1 MLCLCVWVCVGS
13 SRLVSPWRNTV
24 SYGPVSFSTFDWG
37 HWQRLRRAACG
48 MWCAASL
55 AAAFN
60 LVSGQST
67 LIFIYSTYSAHTHT
81 HPYCHRHRHLFG
93 FFVHTQDQPVCYTS
107 ISVCVCAC
115 ILCKIHIQF
124 ASWTS
129 VQISNIDYKYL
140 PAWQPEVQSIPH
152 LICSSAVAFTLN
164 CNYVWLCVYVIL
176 FAQLQHTH
184 IQ

>member
-1 MLCLCVWVCVGS
+1 MRERGTHRGRGKYRRRGLRTHVTMLCLCVWVCVGS

-107 ISVCVCAC
+107 ISVCVCVRVFYAKS
-115 ILCKIHIQF
+115 IFNLPAEHLCKY
-124 ASWTS
+124 
-129 VQISNIDYKYL
+129 QILTTNTCLLGSPK
-140 PAWQPEVQSIPH
+140 
-152 LICSSAVAFTLN
+152 SSPFPTWYARVL
-164 CNYVWLCVYVIL
+164 LL
-176 FAQLQHTH
+176 LH
-184 IQ
+184 